1 MDRKT
6 RVMNEVA
13 GSKLGTEND
22 LVPSDLL
29 VPTESLKKTTI
40 EAPRS
45 WQFVDWGELW
55 DYRELLF
62 FLVWRDV
69 KVRYK
74 QTVLGAL
81 WAILQPVMTM
91 IVFTIF
97 FGRLGGLSQ
106 RVNGAYP
113 VFVYAA
119 LLPWTFFAAS
129 VTHAGTSVVGS
140 SNLIS
145 KVYFPRL
152 LVPAAAIAGGVV
164 DFAIAFFVMLAL
176 MAWYGVSPSWH
187 MLTLPLF
194 VVGTVGVAA
203 GAGTF
208 LAALT
213 VAYRDF
219 RYVVGF
225 LLQLWMFASPVV
237 YPLEIVPE
245 GWRLPYALNPM
256 VGMISGFRS
265 ASLGEPFALDVI
277 VVSTAVGLVLL
288 LAGVQYFLQV
298 QRRFADII

>member
-1 MDRKT
+1 MDDVAARLPRK
-6 RVMNEVA
+6 VA
-13 GSKLGTEND
+13 SDEAGRRGPSSPA
-22 LVPSDLL
+22 LVRRKMRI
-29 VPTESLKKTTI
+29 ES
-40 EAPRS
+40 PRS
-45 WQFVDWGELW
+45 WQFVDWGEIW
-55 DYRELLF
+55 EYRELLF
-62 FLVWRDV
+62 FLVWRDI

-81 WAILQPVMTM
+81 WAILQPVMTT

-106 RVNGAYP
+106 RVSGAYP

-119 LLPWTFFAAS
+119 LLPWTFLANAVIQS
-129 VTHAGTSVVGS
+129 GNSVVAS

-152 LVPAAAIAGGVV
+152 LVPTAAIAGGVV
-164 DFAIAFFVMLAL
+164 DFGIAFLVMLGL
-176 MAWYGVSPSWH
+176 MAWYGVSLSWQA
-187 MLTLPLF
+187 LVLPLF
-194 VVGTVGVAA
+194 VLGTAATAA

-225 LLQLWMFASPVV
+225 LVQLWMFASPVV
-237 YPLEIVPE
+237 YPLNIIPE
-245 GWRLPYALNPM
+245 QWRLAYALNPM

-265 ASLGEPFALDVI
+265 ALLGEPFSSDVI
-277 VVSTAVGLVLL
+277 LVSAAAALVFLV
-288 LAGVQYFLQV
+288 AGVQYFLQV

>member
-1 MDRKT
+1 MRI
-6 RVMNEVA
+6 
-13 GSKLGTEND
+13 
-22 LVPSDLL
+22 
-29 VPTESLKKTTI
+29 ES
-40 EAPRS
+40 PRS
-45 WQFVDWGELW
+45 WQFVDWGEIW
-55 DYRELLF
+55 EYRELLF
-62 FLVWRDV
+62 FLVWRDI

-81 WAILQPVMTM
+81 WAILQPVMTT

-106 RVNGAYP
+106 RVSGAYP

-119 LLPWTFFAAS
+119 LLPWTFLANA
-129 VTHAGTSVVGS
+129 VTQSGNSVVAS

-152 LVPAAAIAGGVV
+152 LVPTAAIAGGVV
-164 DFAIAFFVMLAL
+164 DFGIAFLVMLGL
-176 MAWYGVSPSWH
+176 MAWYGVSPSWQG
-187 MLTLPLF
+187 LVLPLF
-194 VVGTVGVAA
+194 VLGTAATAA

-225 LLQLWMFASPVV
+225 LVQLWMFASPVV
-237 YPLEIVPE
+237 YPLNIIPE
-245 GWRLPYALNPM
+245 RWRLAYALNPM

-265 ASLGEPFALDVI
+265 ALLGEPFSSDVI
-277 VVSTAVGLVLL
+277 LVSAAAALVFLVV
-288 LAGVQYFLQV
+288 GVQYFLQV